1 MHVYILLCVHIY
13 VYVHACTSY
22 TRSLPPQIVYFLALL
37 WADLNVSIWS
47 YIVRRGGELSVK
59 NSGVVCVLK
68 TLDDRNDILLLSVIY
83 QL

>member
-1 MHVYILLCVHIY
+1 MHAHHTQGVFLLK
-13 VYVHACTSY
+13 SF
-22 TRSLPPQIVYFLALL
+22 YFLALL